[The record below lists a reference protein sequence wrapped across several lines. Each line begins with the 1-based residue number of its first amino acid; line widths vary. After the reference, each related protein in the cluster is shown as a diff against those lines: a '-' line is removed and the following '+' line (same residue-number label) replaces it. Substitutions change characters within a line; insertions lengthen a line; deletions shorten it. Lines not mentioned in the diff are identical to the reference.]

1 LIFTSNLSV
10 IKMVNELSILL
21 AFTILLNCIQPV
33 LSGKYLMS
41 IITIPMPIFELKIT
55 IFDAVVID
63 GICWFSISR
72 RSNWIWPASSSGLYK
87 HRQLLLSRNT
97 SWDSTRLVTTFRHCG
112 KCHNK
117 LIFFSTLA

>member
-41 IITIPMPIFELKIT
+41 IFKLKIT
-55 IFDAVVID
+55 IFGAVVID
-63 GICWFSISR
+63 GICWFSIFR